1 MQTNRITRLTV
12 LVTTAL
18 LAACAGGQTRSDAK
32 GEPANLVE
40 ARLSLP
46 EHALDALP
54 LEHLLA
60 AEFALREDNLDAAA
74 KSYLTAAQESD
85 DVAVAR
91 RATRVNLSA
100 QRWQDAAT
108 ALGRWRELGGG
119 QSNDFIQADALLAM
133 GTGDADRATTRL
145 LDILRQGGMPATR
158 LAGGAIEAAPD
169 RGLAISVI
177 ERLIASPELPDDK
190 AVLVGL
196 SQLALKLERN
206 DLAESLA
213 ERASERLPDAPE
225 VWFWRARLANA
236 AGKTDEAR
244 EILRKSVEANPDDPE
259 ILRTYAVLL
268 KTEFGDPAA
277 AAEALARLPPDDE
290 SLALRA
296 AYLIEAGN
304 WSEVAVVQRALEA
317 LPAPRPAERLILMGG
332 VAESLAEQ
340 ADAAT
345 PPATGE
351 ATRRR
356 EEATRWYEEV
366 SASADEDYLRAQ
378 QRLAVLDQH
387 AGRMDAA
394 MARLV
399 ELRERADP
407 ASDAFVESYL
417 LEAELLDRAGRSSDS
432 LGVLDAGILAVPGDE
447 RLMYARGLLRE
458 RVGRVDEALVDFA
471 ALVEANPDNPVY
483 INAYGYT
490 MADRTERYDEA
501 LVLIERALSLNPED
515 IATIDSLGWVL
526 FKLGKLD
533 EAIVHLRR
541 AYGEQPDGEI
551 AAHLGEALWV
561 AGKREEARAI
571 LRKAFDADPDNR
583 VVKDTVARLKPW

>member
-18 LAACAGGQTRSDAK
+18 LAACAGGQTRSDAN
-32 GEPANLVE
+32 GEPGNLVE

-60 AEFALREDNLDAAA
+60 AEFALREDNLEAAA
-74 KSYLTAAQESD
+74 QAYLTAAQKSD

-108 ALGRWRELGGG
+108 ALARWRELGGG

-133 GTGDADRATTRL
+133 GNGDADRATTRL
-145 LDILRQGGMPATR
+145 LDILKQGGMPATR

-213 ERASERLPDAPE
+213 ERASERLPAAPE

-268 KTEFGDPAA
+268 KTEFGDPVAA
-277 AAEALARLPPDDE
+277 AQALAKLPPDDE

-296 AYLIEAGN
+296 AYLVEAGN

-345 PPATGE
+345 PPAPGE
-351 ATRRR
+351 AIRRR
-356 EEATRWYEEV
+356 EEAARWYGEV

-378 QRLAVLDQH
+378 QRLAVLDQQ

-432 LGVLDAGILAVPGDE
+432 LGVLDAGIRAVPGDE
-447 RLMYARGLLRE
+447 RLVYARGLLRE

-561 AGKREEARAI
+561 VGKREEARAI